1 MPANLL
7 ILPLLAGYLFTTRVS
22 YLRYKGQLGDGYRL
36 LLDSSVWGLV
46 MLVVARALTFSAHYF
61 SWLDSPKAMW
71 YEIPPW
77 PFIGTAS
84 LSTVLGYFSPWLINR
99 FWMDAETS
107 KDTAIENSGDP
118 LAILLNDAIARNSP
132 VEISLQSRK
141 FYIGYVTS
149 FPLPDSKNKH
159 LALLPLLSGYR
170 DPQSLRFNFTTNY
183 SPARQLKDFDANDLK
198 VVIPVDTILSARFF
212 DASVYTRTFSSNK
225 PESSTTLID
234 Q

>member
-1 MPANLL
+1 MEGPLWMPTIYSTTKKYRPSLNHWKNSTSRSRTNS
-7 ILPLLAGYLFTTRVS
+7 LPECRPI
-22 YLRYKGQLGDGYRL
+22 
-36 LLDSSVWGLV
+36 
-46 MLVVARALTFSAHYF
+46 
-61 SWLDSPKAMW
+61 SWLDSAKAMW
-71 YEIPPW
+71 YEIAPW

-149 FPLPDSKNKH
+149 FPLPDSKSKH